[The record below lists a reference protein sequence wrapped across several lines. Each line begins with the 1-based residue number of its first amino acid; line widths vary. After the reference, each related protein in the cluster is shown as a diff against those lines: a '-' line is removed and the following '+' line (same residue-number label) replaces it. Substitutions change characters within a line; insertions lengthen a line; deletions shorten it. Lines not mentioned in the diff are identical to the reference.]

1 MPLEVFDYRTDNRN
15 ILVTPEIRARIM
27 RIEVGGTSGG
37 RPSGPGHSHDLGHE
51 VFVVLQ
57 GQAEFTIDGETA
69 VVGPGQ
75 ACIALVDQPHTV
87 RNVGDET
94 VIYYLS
100 VTPHI
105 QPTHTGWTEEGE
117 DAAPHKAAAP
127 RFQPSTAYDV
137 PPDRSTPTEELL
149 ERHLAAMETLARTVE
164 IARGVQRAQG
174 AAFEDAL
181 EAGDPPAVLEARDA
195 MWAALYP
202 LFAHAYELAEAWNNL
217 TYRTADA
224 DAL

>member
-1 MPLEVFDYRTDNRN
+1 MPLQVYDYRTDNRN

-37 RPSGPGHSHDLGHE
+37 RRPGPGHSHDLGHE

-57 GQAEFTIDGETA
+57 GQAEFTIDDQTA

-105 QPTHTGWTEEGE
+105 QPTHTGWTAEG
-117 DAAPHKAAAP
+117 KTAAP

-137 PPDRSTPTEELL
+137 PPDRDTPTEDLL
-149 ERHLAAMETLARTVE
+149 QRHLGAMETLARTVE
-164 IARGVQRAQG
+164 IARGVQRAHA
-174 AAFEDAL
+174 AAFQDAL
-181 EAGDPPAVLEARDA
+181 EAGETPAALQARDA

-202 LFAHAYELAEAWNNL
+202 LFAQVYELAEAWNNL